1 MSVGEKTE
9 VTSVEVKVKFII
21 YNVWQ
26 PYSQGEMERGEV
38 EKVIKK
44 FKEGKTSS
52 IGGLTRKN
60 WTLEEL

>member
-44 FKEGKTSS
+44 FKEGKASR